1 MPVFQY
7 KAINSKGKQ
16 IKGIITADGLSSA
29 REKLRQQSIFPIE
42 VKEVAEDQGSRKSFF
57 DRVLYLIQFR
67 SIDPTQVTVALR
79 QLAALVSSGLPLV
92 ECLDAVIEQT
102 EHTRLRTIFTQIK
115 EKVTEGVSLSQAM
128 SSHPNV
134 FSEIYVN
141 MVKAGETSG
150 TLDIILT
157 RLADFSEARLK
168 LSKKIESALTYPIF
182 LIMIS
187 TIIVIFLVSF
197 VMPKIIGIFEGMKMT
212 LPWSTKLLISFS
224 LFMKRFWWLVLM
236 VLIGIISGIS
246 LWIKSEKGKRIWD
259 KIKLKMPVIGPLYLK
274 AVLARFTRTLSILLK
289 SGIKLVDAL
298 EIARFSMGS
307 VVLEE
312 AIENAIKYINEGQS
326 MAVAMKKSWDF
337 PPLMIQLIRAG
348 EISGS
353 LEEMLAKIAEIYE
366 NLLES
371 SIDSLTSIL
380 EPVAILIMGLVVGY
394 IVMSVLIPIFQ
405 MTGAIH

>member
-102 EHTRLRTIFTQIK
+102 EHARLRTIFTQIK

-128 SSHPNV
+128 SSHSNV

-246 LWIKSEKGKRIWD
+246 LWIKSEKGRRIWD
-259 KIKLKMPVIGPLYLK
+259 KIKLKIPVIGPLYLK

-312 AIENAIKYINEGQS
+312 AIEDAIKYINEGQS
-326 MAVAMKKSWDF
+326 MAVAIKKSWDF

>member
-57 DRVLYLIQFR
+57 DRVLSLIQFR
-67 SIDPTQVTVALR
+67 SIDPAQVTVALR

-102 EHTRLRTIFTQIK
+102 EHARLRTIFTQIK

-246 LWIKSEKGKRIWD
+246 LWIKSEKGRRIWD

-326 MAVAMKKSWDF
+326 MAVAIKKSWDF
-337 PPLMIQLIRAG
+337 PALMIQLIRAG

-353 LEEMLAKIAEIYE
+353 LEEMLAKTAEIYE
-366 NLLES
+366 NFLES
-371 SIDSLTSIL
+371 AMDSLTSIL
-380 EPVAILIMGLVVGY
+380 EPAVILIMGLVVGY

>member
-102 EHTRLRTIFTQIK
+102 EHARLRTIFTQIK

-224 LFMKRFWWLVLM
+224 FFMKRFWWLVLM

-246 LWIKSEKGKRIWD
+246 LWIKSEKGRRIWD
-259 KIKLKMPVIGPLYLK
+259 KIKLKIPVIGPLYLK

>member
-102 EHTRLRTIFTQIK
+102 EHARLRTIFTQIK

-224 LFMKRFWWLVLM
+224 FFMKRFWWLVLM

-246 LWIKSEKGKRIWD
+246 LWIKSDKGRKIWD
-259 KIKLKMPVIGPLYLK
+259 KIKLKMPVIGPIYLK
-274 AVLARFTRTLSILLK
+274 TVLARFTRTLSILLK

-353 LEEMLAKIAEIYE
+353 LEEMLEKIAEIYE
-366 NLLES
+366 NFLES
-371 SIDSLTSIL
+371 AMDSLTSIL
-380 EPVAILIMGLVVGY
+380 EPAVILIMGLVVAY

>member
-7 KAINSKGKQ
+7 RAINSKGKQ

-42 VKEVAEDQGSRKSFF
+42 VKEVPEDQGSRKGFF
-57 DRVLYLIQFR
+57 DKLLYLIRFR
-67 SIDPTQVTVALR
+67 SIDPAQVTVALR

-102 EHTRLRTIFTQIK
+102 GHGRLRTIFTQIK

-141 MVKAGETSG
+141 MVRAGETSG
-150 TLDIILT
+150 TLDLILT

-197 VMPKIIGIFEGMKMT
+197 VMPKIIGIFEGMKMA
-212 LPWSTKLLISFS
+212 LPWSTKLLIGFV
-224 LFMKRFWWLVLM
+224 LFMKGFWWLVCM
-236 VLIGIISGIS
+236 ALIGIISAIS
-246 LWIKSEKGKRIWD
+246 LWIRSEKGRRIWD
-259 KIKLKMPVIGPLYLK
+259 RIKLKLPVIGPLYLK
-274 AVLARFTRTLSILLK
+274 TVLARFARTLSILLK
-289 SGIKLVDAL
+289 SGIKLVEAL

-312 AIENAIKYINEGQS
+312 ATKNAIKHINEGQS

-371 SIDSLTSIL
+371 SMDSLTSIL
-380 EPVAILIMGLVVGY
+380 EPVVILIMGLVVGY
-394 IVMSVLIPIFQ
+394 IVVSVLIPIFQ

>member
-57 DRVLYLIQFR
+57 DKLLYLIQFR

-102 EHTRLRTIFTQIK
+102 EHARLRTIFTQIK

-128 SSHPNV
+128 SSHPKV

-197 VMPKIIGIFEGMKMT
+197 VMPKIIGIFEGMKIA
-212 LPWSTKLLISFS
+212 LPQSTKLLISFS
-224 LFMKRFWWLVLM
+224 LFMKRFWWLVCM
-236 VLIGIISGIS
+236 TLIGVIAGIS
-246 LWIKSEKGKRIWD
+246 LWIRSEKGRRIWD
-259 KIKLKMPVIGPLYLK
+259 KIKLKMPVIGPIYLK
-274 AVLARFTRTLSILLK
+274 TVLARFTRTLSILLK

-298 EIARFSMGS
+298 EIARFSMGNI
-307 VVLEE
+307 VLEE

-326 MAVAMKKSWDF
+326 MAVAIKKSWDF
-337 PPLMIQLIRAG
+337 PALMIQLIRAG

-353 LEEMLAKIAEIYE
+353 LEEMLAKTAEIYE
-366 NLLES
+366 NFLES
-371 SIDSLTSIL
+371 AMDSLTSIL
-380 EPVAILIMGLVVGY
+380 EPAVILIMGLVVGY